1 MKKDQN
7 ALPSQLCELL
17 LAWYDRNQR
26 VLPWR
31 ENTDPYRVWVSEI
44 MLQQTRVEAVIP
56 YYERFLSTLPT
67 IEDLANADEQLLMK
81 LWEGLGYYTRVRNL
95 QKSARFICEQYG
107 GVFPPTFE
115 QIRSLPGIGDY
126 TAGAI
131 SSIAFELPT
140 PAVDGNVL
148 RVLSRVTAD
157 DRNIDDAALKK
168 EYTERLRA
176 IYPAAKRGDFT
187 QSLMELGAIVC
198 LPNGEPKCSHC
209 PLKSICQAH
218 LQGREM
224 ELPVRTPKKS
234 RKKQQMTVFLLKH
247 GDNVALC
254 KRSSVGLLS
263 GMWEFP
269 NTDGFLT
276 RQQAEEWLQQHG
288 VMAESLK
295 SSGKAK
301 HIFTHI
307 EWDMKIWCAE
317 CSCLGEQFE
326 IVTQQQLNDQ
336 IALPTAFGQLVPFL
350 QKEKE

>member
-7 ALPSQLCELL
+7 ALPTRLCELL

-67 IEDLANADEQLLMK
+67 VEALANADEQLLMK

-95 QKSARFICEQYG
+95 QKSARVICEQYG
-107 GVFPPTFE
+107 GVFPSTFE

-176 IYPAAKRGDFT
+176 IYPVAKRGDFT

-234 RKKQQMTVFLLKH
+234 RKKQQMTVFLLKR
-247 GDNVALC
+247 GDSIALC

-288 VMAESLK
+288 VMSESLK

-350 QKEKE
+350 KKEGE